1 MKVED
6 NYEDELIGL
15 PFTGLKV
22 SSDGAW
28 LAVSGTGNHVLVY
41 SLDSMSLHWKLPT
54 CSSRITSLAFPPSST
69 LTNRR
74 VGDDSTLV
82 LSSVD
87 NKIHVYDVEAK
98 RLADWSRENSENF
111 PTQLRFRS
119 DPVVGLAFRPEMD
132 TTPETMIT
140 TNNNTSDTNVVSEDK
155 STKQSLQ
162 VVLRSH
168 GFLCFVDLGA
178 PIPSNARIHPPS
190 HLAAKNDVAR
200 RLRHI
205 EQKKRQMKMTV
216 KMLEKKKAKDSDVV
230 NEVKR
235 LRSNS
240 IGSEASLTDLTSLR
254 ERSDSL
260 NSEGPT
266 DHASLVT
273 STSTV
278 EEEEEVDDFNRNF
291 AITLKYRPVIFAD
304 YLSHDEMVVVEEPWL
319 KIMNKLPDPLFRQKF
334 GT

>member
-1 MKVED
+1 VDGCGTTAVCYFLYKTHEIESRLLCVICF
-6 NYEDELIGL
+6 LLLSVLVITFFTPSLCFSVL
-15 PFTGLKV
+15 PF
-22 SSDGAW
+22 SFFF
-28 LAVSGTGNHVLVY
+28 
-41 SLDSMSLHWKLPT
+41 
-54 CSSRITSLAFPPSST
+54 R
-69 LTNRR
+69 
-74 VGDDSTLV
+74 
-82 LSSVD
+82 
-87 NKIHVYDVEAK
+87 
-98 RLADWSRENSENF
+98 SRENSENF

-119 DPVVGLAFRPEMD
+119 DPVVGLAFRPELD
-132 TTPETMIT
+132 TTQETIPT
-140 TNNNTSDTNVVSEDK
+140 LAIPTNNTTSETIVATEDK
-155 STKQSLQ
+155 STTKQSLQ

-216 KMLEKKKAKDSDVV
+216 KMLETKKAKDSDVAND

-240 IGSEASLTDLTSLR
+240 IGSEASITDLTSLR

-266 DHASLVT
+266 DHPSLVT

-291 AITLKYRPVIFAD
+291 AITLK
-304 YLSHDEMVVVEEPWL
+304 
-319 KIMNKLPDPLFRQKF
+319 
-334 GT
+334 